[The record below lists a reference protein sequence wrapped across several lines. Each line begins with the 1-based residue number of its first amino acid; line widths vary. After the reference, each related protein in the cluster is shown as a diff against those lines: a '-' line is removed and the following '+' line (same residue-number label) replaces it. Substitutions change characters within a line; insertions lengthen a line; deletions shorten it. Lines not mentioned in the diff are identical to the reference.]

1 MPKFQVVS
9 VLVEKQDGRPRN
21 TRLSLPDR
29 PCLVHVSDKSRYH
42 LGPTCTYSGY
52 PDSTSDLSVTLPVGV
67 FLRQQRIIGSR
78 LNVPRA
84 VDRARCN
91 RMFARRGILPIQAPE
106 FPCKVLVLTAL
117 DCGANP
123 RSVVHADLD
132 PLDRTSPGCSLDLIT
147 AAS

>member
-1 MPKFQVVS
+1 MLSISDFAIS
-9 VLVEKQDGRPRN
+9 IWDFLMTVLIALVLLTFR
-21 TRLSLPDR
+21 TRAINHPGTSAL
-29 PCLVHVSDKSRYH
+29 
-42 LGPTCTYSGY
+42 TCTDSGY

-106 FPCKVLVLTAL
+106 FPGKVLVLTSH
-117 DCGANP
+117 DRGANP